1 MFCHGA
7 SLRTTLDT
15 VKCWMW
21 CVSAVLEGTLPSP
34 AWGRGVVKEGFLE
47 EGSKHHAWHIVGAR

>member
-1 MFCHGA
+1 
-7 SLRTTLDT
+7 
-15 VKCWMW
+15 MW